1 MARIFGLQFKRND
14 NSQNLKSFAEPQY
27 DDGSVVVAGGMYGT
41 YIDLEGTIR
50 NESDLVSK
58 YRNLALQPEI
68 DRAVNEVVNESII
81 IENGLKIVEII
92 LDDVPIDDN
101 IKKLIT
107 MEFENILDILNFNNN
122 GYDIFKKWY
131 IDGRAYYHAIF
142 DEKAPM
148 EGIKELRSIDPR
160 KIRKIREVKKNKDP
174 DSGAML
180 TETTDEYY
188 IYNEQGLSTT
198 SKFETN
204 SNQQGVKISKDS
216 IIYQTSGLIDAKGQL
231 VLSYLHPA
239 MKPMNQLRSIEDST
253 LIYHLCVVGDT
264 RVQMPN
270 GYEYIK
276 DVKAGDE
283 VNVFTVN
290 GLEIAK
296 VKKQW
301 CTGTREVYKVKS
313 KHHSITATDNHP
325 ILVYD
330 SKKDLVEYVSVDKL
344 VPKLHSVVY
353 EKPKEIDIPVPLTV
367 PRKTVY
373 KLISDT
379 WKNEKIEN
387 KTKAVKLFSEKYG
400 YNPNKIRSFLYGQ
413 QTVERSVVVNAVSE
427 FNCLELAEFEESYYG
442 NVSNE
447 VFLPEFVD
455 ENFARLFG
463 FLIGDGSISKNTITF
478 AEGVDEEQNKF
489 YASLLETYFGNCSK
503 QSTKRKYG
511 NWTTSNTLGAEL
523 LMSLGYIQ
531 GAHNKRIPKWLF
543 TCRNSIKIAFIEGLS
558 DADGTT
564 VYSKYTGAWSSEI
577 ELCNKRLVE
586 DIKSL
591 WSNVGYSSGHIRHRT
606 RKEETRQF
614 GDDIRTIPQT
624 ESWTVYISKEP
635 LSHLESIWS
644 IEHVGKHPVYDIE
657 VDHPNHNFIANEI
670 TIHNSRAP
678 ERRVFY
684 VDTGSMPHFRAKQY
698 MEELVNSY
706 RTKLTYNAETGEV
719 KDTSKTMSMLE
730 DYWMQVREGGRG
742 TKVETMSGGT
752 QLSQLLETVQLFE
765 EKLYKSLQV
774 PISRLKQDD
783 TYTMGRATEI
793 SRDEINF
800 AKFIDRVRNK
810 FSVLFVEALEKQL
823 VLKNIVTPDDFDFIR
838 NKIKFKYLKDNLFS
852 ELKEHEIMKERMNVL
867 AMMMPWIGRFYSND
881 WVRKNVCKQ
890 SEETIEEEDQLI
902 GMEISNPQFMPPEEE
917 QGEPQ

>member
-41 YIDLEGTIR
+41 YVDLEGTIR

-81 IENGLKIVEII
+81 IEDGLKIVEII

-107 MEFENILDILNFNNN
+107 MEFENILDVLNFNNN

-148 EGIKELRSIDPR
+148 EGIKELRPIDPR

-253 LIYHLCVVGDT
+253 LIYHL
-264 RVQMPN
+264 
-270 GYEYIK
+270 
-276 DVKAGDE
+276 
-283 VNVFTVN
+283 
-290 GLEIAK
+290 
-296 VKKQW
+296 
-301 CTGTREVYKVKS
+301 
-313 KHHSITATDNHP
+313 
-325 ILVYD
+325 
-330 SKKDLVEYVSVDKL
+330 
-344 VPKLHSVVY
+344 
-353 EKPKEIDIPVPLTV
+353 
-367 PRKTVY
+367 
-373 KLISDT
+373 
-379 WKNEKIEN
+379 
-387 KTKAVKLFSEKYG
+387 
-400 YNPNKIRSFLYGQ
+400 
-413 QTVERSVVVNAVSE
+413 
-427 FNCLELAEFEESYYG
+427 
-442 NVSNE
+442 
-447 VFLPEFVD
+447 
-455 ENFARLFG
+455 
-463 FLIGDGSISKNTITF
+463 
-478 AEGVDEEQNKF
+478 
-489 YASLLETYFGNCSK
+489 
-503 QSTKRKYG
+503 
-511 NWTTSNTLGAEL
+511 
-523 LMSLGYIQ
+523 
-531 GAHNKRIPKWLF
+531 
-543 TCRNSIKIAFIEGLS
+543 
-558 DADGTT
+558 
-564 VYSKYTGAWSSEI
+564 
-577 ELCNKRLVE
+577 
-586 DIKSL
+586 
-591 WSNVGYSSGHIRHRT
+591 
-606 RKEETRQF
+606 
-614 GDDIRTIPQT
+614 
-624 ESWTVYISKEP
+624 
-635 LSHLESIWS
+635 
-644 IEHVGKHPVYDIE
+644 
-657 VDHPNHNFIANEI
+657 
-670 TIHNSRAP
+670 SRAP

-765 EKLYKSLQV
+765 DKLYKSLQV

-867 AMMMPWIGRFYSND
+867 GMMMPWIGRFYSND

-902 GMEISNPQFMPPEEE
+902 GMEMSNPQFMPPEEE